1 MLMNVTLRMVHMA
14 VASTVTTQGV
24 PMNAAVMV
32 ALVSITMD
40 RHALASIAIYCHCP
54 LISSSF
60 NWFCVV
66 KSYVDVTGTSSLEEL
81 ETLTLHCTANPPASI
96 SWLKRTSK
104 GIKTIS
110 TSSRITISTQ
120 ETTTKNGLSITH
132 STLMIRDVTEVDSA
146 DYVCEADN
154 GAESI
159 PTAKSLLVNIHGI
172 I

>member
-1 MLMNVTLRMVHMA
+1 MQ
-14 VASTVTTQGV
+14 SS
-24 PMNAAVMV
+24 
-32 ALVSITMD
+32 LV
-40 RHALASIAIYCHCP
+40 LV
-54 LISSSF
+54 
-60 NWFCVV
+60 CVYIV
-66 KSYVDVTGTSSLEEL
+66 KSYVDLTGTNSLEEL